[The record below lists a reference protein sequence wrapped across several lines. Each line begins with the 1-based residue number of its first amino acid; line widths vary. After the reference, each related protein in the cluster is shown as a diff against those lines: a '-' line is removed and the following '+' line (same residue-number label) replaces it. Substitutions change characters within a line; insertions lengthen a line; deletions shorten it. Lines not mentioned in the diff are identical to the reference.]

1 MPAILRGRDT
11 VDFVYSSTQAWA
23 EQYAATH
30 GISEAT
36 ADLAR
41 ACEWP
46 GIDAVYISSTNEKH
60 AFQTL
65 AAARAG
71 KHVLCEKPMALTVA
85 DGRDMLRTADEHGV
99 VLAVNHHL
107 PGAATHRAIQDL
119 VSSGGIGTPLGMR
132 ISHAV
137 MIPER
142 LRGWR
147 LADRTGGGVILDI
160 TVHDISVAQAILD
173 NTVTEASAIAVR
185 QGAWACFDDGPP
197 DAVMATLRFD
207 DVLVQLH
214 DAFTVA
220 HCPSSVEVI
229 GTEGSLC
236 AIDVM
241 TQEPIGTLWRTI
253 DGHTEEVAVF
263 DRRDLYDVALDG
275 FRSAVAGVGRPAVS
289 ATEGLSATAGALAVA
304 RAASTGRNTMVADV
318 I

>member
-1 MPAILRGRDT
+1 MPAILRGGDT

-30 GISEAT
+30 GIPEAT
-36 ADLAR
+36 DDLAR

-60 AFQTL
+60 ALQTL

-85 DGRDMLRTADEHGV
+85 DGRDMVRTADEHSV

-107 PGAATHRAIQDL
+107 PGAATHRTIQHL
-119 VSSGGIGTPLGMR
+119 VSSGSIGTPLGMR
-132 ISHAV
+132 IGHAV
-137 MIPER
+137 MIPDR

-147 LADRTGGGVILDI
+147 LTDPTGGGIILDI
-160 TVHDISVAQAILD
+160 TVHDISVAQAILG

-185 QGAWACFDDGPP
+185 QGAWACFDDSPP

-220 HCPSSVEVI
+220 HCPSSIEVI
-229 GTEGSLC
+229 GTEGSLR

-241 TQEPIGTLWRTI
+241 SQEPIGTLWRTA
-253 DGHTEEVAVF
+253 DGHTEEVAVSNH
-263 DRRDLYDVALDG
+263 RDLYDIALDG
-275 FRSAVAGVGRPAVS
+275 FHSAIAGLGPPTVTA
-289 ATEGLSATAGALAVA
+289 AEGLSALAGALAVA
-304 RAASTGRNTMVADV
+304 EAASIGRNAS
-318 I
+318 IAEIS